1 MSDSSSW
8 HSSLAIHGRFEQRL
22 AAEPDRI
29 NLGVTDVIKTR
40 FERSF
45 LKSGLTVAALALT
58 GTMGG
63 FLLAAEANAADAPAA
78 AAAPV
83 DPGKQLFLDWGC
95 ATCHTLADAGAD
107 GHVGPVFDGDPNLTK
122 AFIVNRVTNG
132 QGAMPSF
139 GGQLSDAEIGQI
151 ADYLLKAA
159 AKPSGT

>member
-1 MSDSSSW
+1 M
-8 HSSLAIHGRFEQRL
+8 
-22 AAEPDRI
+22 
-29 NLGVTDVIKTR
+29 DVIKTR

-45 LKSGLTVAALALT
+45 LKPGLATAALALT
-58 GTMGG
+58 ATMGG
-63 FLLAAEANAADAPAA
+63 LMLAAQASAADAPAA

-122 AFIVNRVTNG
+122 PFIVNRVTNG

-139 GGQLSDAEIGQI
+139 GGQLTDKEIAEI
-151 ADYLLKAA
+151 ADYIVKAA
-159 AKPSGT
+159 GKPTAG